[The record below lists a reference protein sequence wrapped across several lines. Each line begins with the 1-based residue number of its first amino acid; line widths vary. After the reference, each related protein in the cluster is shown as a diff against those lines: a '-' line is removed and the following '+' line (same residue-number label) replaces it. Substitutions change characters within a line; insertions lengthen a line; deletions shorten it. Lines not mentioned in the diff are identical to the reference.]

1 MCRGPRAGV
10 GGARERGSEGGLRG
24 RLREAPKSRQL
35 TPRKRSSDER
45 SGGLYGVAVRQARAR
60 GFCDFRGHR
69 SVIWETSAGPR
80 RDLCGARF
88 GGSFWALKMA
98 PTGRFRRHGAYGAA
112 GMLRKSAPNGLN
124 AQIPPLGSIWRRGE
138 ACWAWASG
146 DGLGRQT
153 LT

>member
-1 MCRGPRAGV
+1 MS
-10 GGARERGSEGGLRG
+10 GGLTAASEGRLG
-24 RLREAPKSRQL
+24 RPPPSRQM

-45 SGGLYGVAVRQARAR
+45 SGGLYGVLSVRRVRVDSAISEVRVR
-60 GFCDFRGHR
+60 
-69 SVIWETSAGPR
+69 SAGGQPQVTFWGTF
-80 RDLCGARF
+80 L
-88 GGSFWALKMA
+88 GSFWTPKIA
-98 PTGRFRRHGAYGAA
+98 PTRGFRRHGAYGAA

-146 DGLGRQT
+146 DGLGRQA